1 VTFPPFF
8 LYIHYHHA
16 PPSPADHGLLCG
28 TCIYDH
34 THLKEPCNIKV
45 VKLEDI
51 VAKWDDAHKDLQLFQ
66 SQFNLVQSNIR
77 GDFPLANLLSGQ
89 PRDGV
94 FVELEKRFSFF
105 SDATSN
111 GTADALRVIE
121 DAMKP
126 LSAADPIKECEPAT
140 RSPSLLVCA

>member
-1 VTFPPFF
+1 M
-8 LYIHYHHA
+8 
-16 PPSPADHGLLCG
+16 
-28 TCIYDH
+28 
-34 THLKEPCNIKV
+34 HLKEPCNIKL
-45 VKLEDI
+45 VKLVDI
-51 VAKWDDAHKDLQLFQ
+51 VEKWFSAHNDLQLFQ
-66 SQFNLVQSNIR
+66 PQFNLVQSNIR
-77 GDFPLANLLSGQ
+77 RDFPHANLHSGQ

-94 FVELEKRFSFF
+94 FFELEKRFCFF